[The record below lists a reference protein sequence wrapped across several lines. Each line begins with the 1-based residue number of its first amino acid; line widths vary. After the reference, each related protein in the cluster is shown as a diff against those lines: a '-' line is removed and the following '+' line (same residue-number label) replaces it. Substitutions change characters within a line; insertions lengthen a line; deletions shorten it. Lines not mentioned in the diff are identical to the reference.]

1 MATFSVRM
9 DKQPSFILWFQ
20 VRNRFRRRCFAVR
33 SVTHTKLQNK
43 KYKKNDTASILLL
56 LLFKYAYTR
65 EKKISQDQPDVNDDE
80 KHVTVT

>member
-1 MATFSVRM
+1 MLLDLSLIQNYR
-9 DKQPSFILWFQ
+9 I
-20 VRNRFRRRCFAVR
+20 RN
-33 SVTHTKLQNK
+33 T
-43 KYKKNDTASILLL
+43 KKNDTASILLL